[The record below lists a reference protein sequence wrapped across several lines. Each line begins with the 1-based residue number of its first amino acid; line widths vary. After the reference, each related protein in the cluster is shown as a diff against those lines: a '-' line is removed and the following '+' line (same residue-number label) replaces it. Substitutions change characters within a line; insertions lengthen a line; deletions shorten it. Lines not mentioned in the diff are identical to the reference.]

1 MNKKTI
7 ITILL
12 ALVLAPVCMEA
23 QKKSKRVKAQ
33 EVPQLLNYP
42 SSEWGE
48 YCMHGGEV
56 VIKGHV
62 IVDDSAQLKQL
73 NNSVNVI
80 MRDYIVRKEQTFHY

>member
-23 QKKSKRVKAQ
+23 QKKSKRVKTQ

-42 SSEWGE
+42 SADWNE
-48 YCMHGGEV
+48 YRMHGGEM

-62 IVDDSAQLKQL
+62 TADKSAK
-73 NNSVNVI
+73 
-80 MRDYIVRKEQTFHY
+80 